1 MKTILQAFEW
11 YLPSDS
17 QHWNNI
23 KENIPDLGKLGFS
36 GLWLPPAFKAASGV
50 EDVGYGTYD
59 LFDLGEFD
67 QKGTIP
73 TKYGTK
79 DEYLDLINTL
89 HHNNIEVYADIVFNH
104 MMGADETETIEADI
118 KAEDNH
124 LHNIENNKTVEVWTK
139 FTFPG
144 RQGKYDNYIW
154 TWHNFTGIDYDERK
168 NQEEILEFEGH
179 EWDENV
185 DSENNNFDYLMGADL
200 DFSVSETVEQL
211 EKWGHWFSEM
221 TKIDGFRLDA
231 IKHIDFKYFDK
242 WLEQRAKQ
250 LDKKLFIVGEYW
262 SDDLGKLEYYLEQSG
277 DRIQLFDV
285 PLHFNMKEASSTNG
299 EFDMRTLFD
308 HTLTASQPE
317 LSVTFVDN
325 HDTQEGQALQ
335 SWIPAWFKEHAYS
348 LILLRKKGTPTVF
361 WGDLY
366 GIPSHNVNPV
376 GDNLRTM
383 IALRKDSEFLREK
396 DYFDHPDIIG
406 WTNILKI
413 DNKEYGLSC
422 ILTNKNGGSKY
433 MIIDKAYAG
442 KVYIDL
448 FGRHEIPITLDQN
461 GGAEFYV
468 NDGSVSVWVDK
479 EIVSK
484 IDQMNFQN

>member
-1 MKTILQAFEW
+1 M
-11 YLPSDS
+11 
-17 QHWNNI
+17 
-23 KENIPDLGKLGFS
+23 
-36 GLWLPPAFKAASGV
+36 
-50 EDVGYGTYD
+50 
-59 LFDLGEFD
+59 
-67 QKGTIP
+67 
-73 TKYGTK
+73 
-79 DEYLDLINTL
+79 
-89 HHNNIEVYADIVFNH
+89 VFNH

-250 LDKKLFIVGEYW
+250 LDRKLFIVGEYW
-262 SDDLGKLEYYLEQSG
+262 SDDLGKLEYYLEQSS

-383 IALRKDSEFLREK
+383 IALRKDSEFLREN

-433 MIIDKAYAG
+433 MIIDKA
-442 KVYIDL
+442 
-448 FGRHEIPITLDQN
+448 
-461 GGAEFYV
+461 
-468 NDGSVSVWVDK
+468 
-479 EIVSK
+479 
-484 IDQMNFQN
+484 